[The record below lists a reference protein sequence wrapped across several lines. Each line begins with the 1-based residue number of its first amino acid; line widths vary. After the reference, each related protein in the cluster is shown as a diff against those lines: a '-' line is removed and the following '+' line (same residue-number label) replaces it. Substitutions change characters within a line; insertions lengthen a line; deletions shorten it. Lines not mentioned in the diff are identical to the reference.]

1 MLQVVGT
8 LTGIESRNG
17 GWSAIAILEEGNQYP
32 KKLSTKKQELISQA
46 ISLMGNVVTAAY
58 NESESNQ
65 INPHT
70 SSPYINRYLEA
81 IALGAVQIVQPGQ
94 QSQPI
99 VQQQQV
105 QQPVQQPVQQ
115 QQYAPIPGA
124 QQTPQIRTP
133 DDVREM
139 RIMRQAAGKVAA
151 SLLPLLS
158 VESHNLA
165 SLVAIS
171 EQLVGYFKDGV
182 QWNVPAIQPTQGYE
196 NPAESEQP
204 PVEPDDGIPF

>member
-1 MLQVVGT
+1 
-8 LTGIESRNG
+8 
-17 GWSAIAILEEGNQYP
+17 
-32 KKLSTKKQELISQA
+32 
-46 ISLMGNVVTAAY
+46 MGNVVTAAY
-58 NESESNQ
+58 NEQEGNS
-65 INPHT
+65 INPHNGQ
-70 SSPYINRYLEA
+70 PYINRYLEA

-99 VQQQQV
+99 VQQQAV

-124 QQTPQIRTP
+124 QQQPQIRTT

-182 QWNVPAIQPTQGYE
+182 QWQAQPIQPQPQSQGGYE
-196 NPAESEQP
+196 NPAARP
-204 PVEPDDGIPF
+204 PGR